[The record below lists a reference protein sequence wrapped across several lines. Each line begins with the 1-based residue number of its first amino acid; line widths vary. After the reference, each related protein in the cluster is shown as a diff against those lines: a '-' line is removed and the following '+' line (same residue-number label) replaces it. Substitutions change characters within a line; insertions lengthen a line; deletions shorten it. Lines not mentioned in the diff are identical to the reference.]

1 MEYWVIDI
9 AAIVLM
15 VLTGY
20 LVYLLETNRI
30 GRTGSETTERG
41 LPSDDDWRPHF
52 LYPARLIRQAGF
64 RSEQSFLLYWA
75 AKFALAVMMPLL
87 LLEFLRGEA
96 PGWMLVTVALV
107 ASFIPEV
114 WLLRRRSKRRWEISH
129 SLVFFIHLIV
139 VYLRSGMSLS
149 QAITMAATY
158 GLEERDPLAEEVKL
172 LTGEIEAGRERT
184 QAFDTLAARTGV
196 EDLKRLAAV
205 VSIGYRAGSPI
216 IDTLKSQAELLKSRQ
231 AQSVSELVNRKTME
245 AMLPMLLICFPVFIV
260 LVLFPAVLQVFDVLR
275 MIGELF

>member
-1 MEYWVIDI
+1 MQFWIIDV
-9 AAIVLM
+9 AALVLM
-15 VLTGY
+15 VLAGY

-30 GRTGSETTERG
+30 GSDAAQANDRE
-41 LPSDDDWRPHF
+41 LPSDDDWRPRF

-64 RSEQSFLLYWA
+64 RSEQSFLLYWS
-75 AKFALAVMMPLL
+75 AKFALSVSIPLL
-87 LLEFLRGEA
+87 LLEFLGGNM
-96 PGWMLVTVALV
+96 PWWVLALV
-107 ASFIPEV
+107 ALLASFMPEL
-114 WLLRRRSKRRWEISH
+114 WLLRRRSNRRWQISN
-129 SLVFFIHLIV
+129 SLAFFIHLIV

-149 QAITMAATY
+149 QAISMAATY
-158 GLEERDPLAEEVKL
+158 GLEERDPLADEVKL

-216 IDTLKSQAELLKSRQ
+216 IETLKSQADLLKSRQ